1 MIPRVADF
9 NPGLPD
15 IGMGLNSHY
24 HTLKL
29 SPELSKAV
37 KPDGIFAS
45 IRSAK
50 TLHDKL
56 VHGRLPVEVKPDN
69 EYESGGE
76 VLKPVALGGA
86 TLVSPTN

>member
-9 NPGLPD
+9 NPGLPV
-15 IGMGLNSHY
+15 IGKLLNFHY

-37 KPDGIFAS
+37 NPDGIFAFF
-45 IRSAK
+45 RSAK

-56 VHGRLPVEVKPDN
+56 VHGRLPVEVTPDN

-76 VLKPVALGGA
+76 DLKPVALEGA
-86 TLVSPTN
+86 TPLSPTN